1 MKLDRSIRLW
11 MKRLALEV
19 HAHAVSWVAAA
30 NVRQEY
36 ITTVV
41 RSTEYCSQIQQTL
54 RFSLSGQGTEP
65 LEHV

>member
-41 RSTEYCSQIQQTL
+41 RSTVVKFNKHEIL
-54 RFSLSGQGTEP
+54 A
-65 LEHV
+65 